1 MADIADAAEQTIEL
15 ELGAALAAIRART
28 GPPLESVGVCH
39 NCGEEIAAG
48 TLFCA
53 PVGGGLSECQLDF
66 EHRMRRGR
74 L

>member
-15 ELGAALAAIRART
+15 ELSAAVSAIRKKT
-28 GPPLESVGVCH
+28 GPQLGPVGVCH

-48 TLFCA
+48 MLFCA
-53 PVGGGLSECQLDF
+53 PLGEGLSECQVDY
-66 EHRMRRGR
+66 EHRTRRGR